1 MVTMTTPDLRA
12 AVGATVSAYLAELDA
27 EGIPLHAEVT
37 IAAVLADV
45 LRLAGLPVP
54 AAALA
59 AALVGEVTP

>member
-1 MVTMTTPDLRA
+1 LTATAAP

-27 EGIPLHAEVT
+27 EGIPLHAEVS
-37 IAAVLADV
+37 IAAVLADL

-59 AALVGEVTP
+59 AALVAEVTP